1 MRSREDILEL
11 LEIKKARYR
20 AYLEAEHKILNHSQ
34 AHTTGSTQLSRAN
47 LKDVQNELSKLE
59 DEISELENELCNGGK
74 RKSFRVLPRDL

>member
-20 AYLEAEHKILNHSQ
+20 AYLEAEHDILNHSQ
-34 AHTTGSTQLSRAN
+34 AYTTGSTQLTRAA
-47 LKDVQNELSKLE
+47 LDRIQKEIEKLE
-59 DEISELENELCNGGK
+59 DEISELENELCGGGK